1 MPPSI
6 YSSPPRGRSTTASVA
21 GSVAPNSR
29 APPNMNINEYH
40 QAIHDIFAE
49 QDRRFANSLDD
60 AIKKKTVVHFADS
73 SITLPD
79 LYGLV
84 LKNDKVLRLVVPMID
99 SIIHRLIECIRE
111 ETTGNH

>member
-1 MPPSI
+1 MSRVGLTRGSEVGSNAPTIASRITPSMKI
-6 YSSPPRGRSTTASVA
+6 HEYSQE
-21 GSVAPNSR
+21 
-29 APPNMNINEYH
+29 INN
-40 QAIHDIFAE
+40 IFAE

-84 LKNDKVLRLVVPMID
+84 LKNDKVLRLLVPMING
-99 SIIHRLIECIRE
+99 IIQKLIDCIRE
-111 ETTGNH
+111 ETFSR

>member
-1 MPPSI
+1 MSTMH
-6 YSSPPRGRSTTASVA
+6 SPGRLTARSTAPSVVH
-21 GSVAPNSR
+21 SLTSR
-29 APPNMNINEYH
+29 APPNMSINEYS
-40 QAIHDIFAE
+40 QEINNIFAE

-84 LKNDKVLRLVVPMID
+84 LRNEKVLRLVVPMIN
-99 SIIHRLIECIRE
+99 SIIRKLIDCIRE